1 MLRTVTRFLL
11 QKGAQANIQSS
22 DGKLLATDTIYRRR
36 FNRLDPPQNRN
47 SKTPILIW
55 ITIPGSTPLY
65 IAAQEGH
72 SEVVEQLLSRSAD
85 IECVFRDGYTP
96 LYIAAQNGRV
106 EVVKTLL
113 EKGANR
119 EASCKYFIFVG

>member
-1 MLRTVTRFLL
+1 MVSFEPQIQFINGDLTVEIHPN
-11 QKGAQANIQSS
+11 KKSKNGSNNNPNI
-22 DGKLLATDTIYRRR
+22 
-36 FNRLDPPQNRN
+36 
-47 SKTPILIW
+47 
-55 ITIPGSTPLY
+55 IPGSTPLY

-72 SEVVEQLLSRSAD
+72 SEVVDLLLSRSAD

-113 EKGANR
+113 VKGANR
-119 EASCKYFIFVG
+119 EASCKYL